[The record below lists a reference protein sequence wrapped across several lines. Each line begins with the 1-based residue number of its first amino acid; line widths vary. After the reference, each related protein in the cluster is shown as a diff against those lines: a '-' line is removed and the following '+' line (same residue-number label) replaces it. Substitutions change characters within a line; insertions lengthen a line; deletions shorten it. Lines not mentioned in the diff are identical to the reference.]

1 MSFLQSLD
9 TSKAEPM
16 ENETG
21 LGSLLEMLTYAR
33 PAGSASETEFINR
46 YIRPLDVT
54 MDDFGNLMKE
64 VPHKDVT
71 NPVRVLWSCHTDT
84 VHAAEG
90 RQSVYADRQG
100 YAGLSKKSKSSCLG
114 ADDTAGVWLMCQMI
128 KREVPGL
135 YVFHR
140 AEEIGGLGS
149 SHIAEKTPELLE
161 GILAAIALDRKGTT
175 SIITHQGSRCCSDA
189 FADSL
194 ASELNALRSL
204 GDDWTKDD
212 TGTFTDTA
220 NYTGLIGECTNLS
233 VGYFQAHTKD
243 ECLDFRHLQDM
254 LESLCD
260 LDQSVLVFE
269 REAGAVDPD
278 DYEFRYDRKWTD
290 YYSSWDNEEKGGL
303 VDLVIEHPDAVAD
316 FLEQTGITRE
326 DLLAYVGRRF

>member
-1 MSFLQSLD
+1 MTFLQSIE
-9 TSKAEPM
+9 TKEPM
-16 ENETG
+16 NESTG
-21 LGSLLEMLTYAR
+21 LGQLLEMLTYAR
-33 PAGSASETEFINR
+33 PAGSASEQEFINR
-46 YIRPLDVT
+46 YIRPLGVIEDA
-54 MDDFGNLMKE
+54 FGNLMLS
-64 VPHKDVT
+64 VPYPDVT
-71 NPVRVLWSCHTDT
+71 SQVRVLWSCHTDT

-135 YVFHR
+135 YIFHR

-149 SHIAEKTPELLE
+149 SHIAEKTPELLQ

-175 SIITHQGSRCCSDA
+175 SVITHQGARCCSDA
-189 FADSL
+189 FAGSL
-194 ASELNALRSL
+194 CDELNLSRSL
-204 GDDWTKDD
+204 GDDWVKDG
-212 TGTFTDTA
+212 TGLFTDTA

-233 VGYFQAHTKD
+233 VGYFQAHTH
-243 ECLDFRHLQDM
+243 EEYLDFRHLQDM

-260 LDQSVLVFE
+260 LDQNALVFQ
-269 REAGAVDPD
+269 REAGAIDPD

-290 YYSSWDNEEKGGL
+290 YYTGWDNSEQAKGGL

-316 FLEQTGITRE
+316 LLEQTGITRE
-326 DLLAYVGRRF
+326 DLMAYVGRRF